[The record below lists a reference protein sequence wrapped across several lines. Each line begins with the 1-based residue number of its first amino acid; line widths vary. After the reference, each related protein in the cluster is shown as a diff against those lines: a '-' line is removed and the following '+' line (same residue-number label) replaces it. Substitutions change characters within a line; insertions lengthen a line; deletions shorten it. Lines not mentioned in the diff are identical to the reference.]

1 MQTVRWRLH
10 HQAFAGVLVQA
21 CWLTCKT
28 GNLAQWCGPELL
40 YSHFRFSEH
49 VLLCVQHL
57 IPEPCSEAYIAE
69 VEEWMETPEVRS
81 KEEVMAD
88 EFGEVAVAG
97 PLAGEVC
104 PHIKVPL
111 SFVATR
117 TFLLLHMYM
126 QASISCP
133 AGLPPTST
141 RRFTPPPSSPRLL
154 KQSSEPT

>member
-1 MQTVRWRLH
+1 MALSR
-10 HQAFAGVLVQA
+10 F
-21 CWLTCKT
+21 
-28 GNLAQWCGPELL
+28 
-40 YSHFRFSEH
+40 YSHLLVSEH

-104 PHIKVPL
+104 TQIKFLSDTHIP
-111 SFVATR
+111 
-117 TFLLLHMYM
+117 
-126 QASISCP
+126 
-133 AGLPPTST
+133 
-141 RRFTPPPSSPRLL
+141 RFHKLVS
-154 KQSSEPT
+154 